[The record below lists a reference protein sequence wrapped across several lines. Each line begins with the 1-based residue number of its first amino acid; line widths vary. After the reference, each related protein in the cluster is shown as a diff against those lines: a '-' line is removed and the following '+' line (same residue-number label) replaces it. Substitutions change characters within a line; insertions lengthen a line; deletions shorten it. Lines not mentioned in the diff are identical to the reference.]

1 MSKNKNG
8 KASLKNIHR
17 VQILMIIGYALIV
30 IIAVAIVTQLAVS
43 KTDKVLKNKVISL
56 TSSLGVQ
63 MKLNLE
69 SYISRMET
77 IGTLAFGEEN
87 AYTYDATDPNNDE
100 YEALGKEKII
110 TDKLFSLCIM
120 ENFVDY
126 GIVYRNNRTV
136 GKISNATTT
145 AFGDKLF
152 DDLSSMI
159 VRPRTNDGWATGYKN
174 DFKHI
179 YYVKRVHENAV
190 LVISFYTHELDSVFD
205 NPETL
210 GDMDIMLV
218 NQDYNI
224 LYSKNGGE
232 VGDGLDDRIKSR
244 IKGQTSATVMDNDQL
259 VSVNKCGDWYVVCAI
274 STDSILSE
282 KNEMKRF
289 IYLTGLAAALIA
301 ALVGLYLSYL
311 LTSPVK
317 KIVSTLDD
325 KARIDLLTG
334 VFNKL
339 TYEEYADNIISGSL
353 GSEHRALIMID
364 IDDFKNVNDSYGHA
378 MGDRVLENMG
388 AILKGVF
395 TDDDYIGRIGGDE
408 FSVLI
413 NSRPEEGEEFKD
425 YAERKCKEVCSQIE
439 SGLSGGFGIDTSASV
454 GAALFPEDGRTFT
467 ELYTLCDKALY
478 RAKRSGKNT
487 YRLYDESMKNEE
499 GSK

>member
-224 LYSKNGGE
+224 LHLK
-232 VGDGLDDRIKSR
+232 
-244 IKGQTSATVMDNDQL
+244 
-259 VSVNKCGDWYVVCAI
+259 
-274 STDSILSE
+274 
-282 KNEMKRF
+282 
-289 IYLTGLAAALIA
+289 
-301 ALVGLYLSYL
+301 
-311 LTSPVK
+311 
-317 KIVSTLDD
+317 D
-325 KARIDLLTG
+325 KT
-334 VFNKL
+334 
-339 TYEEYADNIISGSL
+339 
-353 GSEHRALIMID
+353 
-364 IDDFKNVNDSYGHA
+364 
-378 MGDRVLENMG
+378 
-388 AILKGVF
+388 
-395 TDDDYIGRIGGDE
+395 
-408 FSVLI
+408 
-413 NSRPEEGEEFKD
+413 
-425 YAERKCKEVCSQIE
+425 
-439 SGLSGGFGIDTSASV
+439 
-454 GAALFPEDGRTFT
+454 
-467 ELYTLCDKALY
+467 
-478 RAKRSGKNT
+478 
-487 YRLYDESMKNEE
+487 
-499 GSK
+499 